1 MQITW
6 CRKLHQLTLTMRE
19 HVISTKQLKGIAL
32 IKSLRSPASGKAGGK
47 LPAAAFFTK
56 THFDIFGEFF
66 PVTLPDLPSAVALHA
81 DLYLYANIT
90 MTFRPSP
97 EVVNDSHGATASWPQ
112 VWNQKL
118 DTLTR

>member
-1 MQITW
+1 
-6 CRKLHQLTLTMRE
+6 MRE

-32 IKSLRSPASGKAGGK
+32 IKSLRSPAPGKSGGK

-56 THFDIFGEFF
+56 THFDIFGVFF
-66 PVTLPDLPSAVALHA
+66 PVALSDLASAVALLA

-90 MTFRPSP
+90 MTFHPSL
-97 EVVNDSHGATASWPQ
+97 EVVNESHGAAASWPQ
-112 VWNQKL
+112 VWNQEL